1 MSSASR
7 VGELLG
13 SIFTMR
19 LRIVKLP
26 PASVLEGLDLRPFK
40 LKTGETRELPRA
52 IADIL
57 TAWGYARAPRVSVRP
72 TKKSRAGRKK

>member
-1 MSSASR
+1 MHPTR
-7 VGELLG
+7 VNYSGLL
-13 SIFTMR
+13 FTMR

-57 TAWGYARAPRVSVRP
+57 TAWGYARPAGALVRP
-72 TKKSRAGRKK
+72 TKKSLAGRKK